1 MKPDTAFLRLEP
13 KLRTR
18 QELAGL
24 LKISY
29 STLWRRMKAMNGQ
42 YGRALINLR
51 DQQEIAKW
59 FGYRIE
65 WLG

>member
-1 MKPDTAFLRLEP
+1 MKPDAAILHLEP
-13 KLRTR
+13 RLRTR
-18 QELAGL
+18 QELVGL

-29 STLWRRMKAMNGQ
+29 STFWRRMKEMDGQ
-42 YGRALINLR
+42 YGRALINLK
-51 DQQEIAKW
+51 DQQEIATW

>member
-1 MKPDTAFLRLEP
+1 MKPDAAILQLEP
-13 KLRTR
+13 RLRTR

-29 STLWRRMKAMNGQ
+29 STLWRRMKKMNAQ
-42 YGRALINLR
+42 YGRTLINLE
-51 DQQEIAKW
+51 DQREIATW